1 MGTFNFLV
9 AFLAHYIGFSVA
21 CLVVSH
27 AALHAVYEGFTLNL
41 GIFAFMAFVIS

>member
-9 AFLAHYIGFSVA
+9 AFLAHHIGFSVA

-27 AALHAVYEGFTLNL
+27 AAFQAVYEGLTLKPD
-41 GIFAFMAFVIS
+41 IFAFMAFVIS